1 MNQPKGVAAVGVF
14 NRDGHM
20 LWGRRKDNNRW
31 TTPAG
36 HLEPGETP
44 HAGALRELH
53 EEAGLHP
60 AEALVSMGQS
70 KGGPK
75 NDLDI
80 HGFHA
85 VVDGKPTTE
94 NDPDDE
100 VHAWKWVNVSK
111 GIPHDM
117 LSEMHVPPE
126 KNILLHPAPDAT
138 KKAKSPIAHLASRRS
153 K

>member
-1 MNQPKGVAAVGVF
+1 MSEPEGVAAIGVF
-14 NRDGHM
+14 NKKGEM

-44 HAGALRELH
+44 HSGALRELH

-60 AEALVSMGQS
+60 DKALVPVGRC
-70 KGGPK
+70 KGGPD

-85 VVDGKPTTE
+85 TCSGEPTTE

-100 VHAWKWVNVSK
+100 VYSWKWVDVSRGLPASMK
-111 GIPHDM
+111 KS
-117 LSEMHVPPE
+117 LHVPIE
-126 KNILLHPAPDAT
+126 KNILLKGLDSGDA
-138 KKAKSPIAHLASRRS
+138 LQELSRGAA
-153 K
+153 

>member
-1 MNQPKGVAAVGVF
+1 MTQAKGVAAIGVF
-14 NRDGHM
+14 NRDGKM

-60 AEALVSMGQS
+60 AEALVSAGQS

-85 VVDGKPTTE
+85 LCDGEPHTD

-100 VHAWKWVNVSK
+100 VGEWKWVDISK
-111 GIPHDM
+111 GIPKAM
-117 LSEMHVPPE
+117 LAEMHVPPE
-126 KNILLHPAPDAT
+126 KNILLRSADA
-138 KKAKSPIAHLASRRS
+138 KPPSVASHLASRR
-153 K
+153 

>member
-1 MNQPKGVAAVGVF
+1 MTAKGVAAIGVF
-14 NRDGHM
+14 NRDGEM
-20 LWGRRKDNNRW
+20 LWGRRKDNGKW

-36 HLEPGETP
+36 HLEEGETP

-60 AEALVSMGQS
+60 AEPFINMGRS

-85 VVDGKPTTE
+85 VVDGAPTTE
-94 NDPDDE
+94 SDPDDE
-100 VHAWKWVNVSK
+100 VHEWKWVDVSK
-111 GIPHDM
+111 GIPHAM
-117 LSEMHVPPE
+117 LAEMHVPPE
-126 KNILLHPAPDAT
+126 KNILLHRGVVAPKD
-138 KKAKSPIAHLASRRS
+138 PIAHLAGKR
-153 K
+153 